1 MLKRAFIIVTL
12 VLGALVVVMALTVPD
27 QQAHYDAVRQLAQS
41 VVEKELTAESIS
53 DRLVK
58 AGMEKLPELGVDL
71 SEEDLKNLGV
81 DEEDL
86 TRLGAQGLAK
96 IGEDM
101 DLTEVKEVGTQMAMG
116 AADMYLRSHMTVD
129 NYVVVNIGWVT
140 FHGHTLPI
148 TIGAF
153 GKVFILADENQ
164 VRQLIK

>member
-1 MLKRAFIIVTL
+1 
-12 VLGALVVVMALTVPD
+12 
-27 QQAHYDAVRQLAQS
+27 
-41 VVEKELTAESIS
+41 
-53 DRLVK
+53 
-58 AGMEKLPELGVDL
+58 MEKLPELGVDL

-129 NYVVVNIGWVT
+129 NYVAVNIGWVT

>member
-12 VLGALVVVMALTVPD
+12 VLGALLVVMALTTPD
-27 QQAHYDAVRQLAQS
+27 QQAHYDAVRQLAQT

-53 DRLVK
+53 ERLVK
-58 AGMEKLPELGVDL
+58 AGMEK
-71 SEEDLKNLGV
+71 LGV

-86 TRLGAQGLAK
+86 TRLGAQGLAT

-153 GKVFILADENQ
+153 GKVFVLADESQ